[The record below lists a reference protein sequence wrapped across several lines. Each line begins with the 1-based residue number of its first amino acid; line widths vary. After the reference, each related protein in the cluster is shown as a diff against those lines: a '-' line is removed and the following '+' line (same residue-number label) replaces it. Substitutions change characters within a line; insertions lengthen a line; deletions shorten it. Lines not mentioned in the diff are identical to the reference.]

1 MKAGAIAAD
10 NLDAAETAVATGE
23 EARKAAE
30 FAVHAQEYE
39 LQLARARLQAPRG
52 RPCGG
57 GRRAGQRRDPQAL
70 P

>member
-30 FAVHAQEYE
+30 FAV
-39 LQLARARLQAPRG
+39 ARAEYKL
-52 RPCGG
+52 
-57 GRRAGQRRDPQAL
+57 RAGTRAFASADCLPAVPWKSWRRSAA
-70 P
+70 